1 MAYLRK
7 HITADIK
14 FYHDQSGFQDR
25 TAFFENTKKYICGDG
40 PKKPIRKLEEESLE
54 VFPLYNNGILY
65 GGIQHGIHHFY
76 MREVGKEDLHTSSAR
91 FTTVWVLEDNIWKMS
106 NVLSY
111 DHHSP
116 E

>member
-1 MAYLRK
+1 MEYLRK
-7 HITADIK
+7 HITADLK

-25 TAFFENTKKYICGDG
+25 KAFFENTQKYICGDNS
-40 PKKPIRKLEEESLE
+40 KKPIRKLEEESLE
-54 VFPLYNNGILY
+54 VFPLYNNGKLY

-76 MREVGKEDLHTSSAR
+76 IREVGKEDIHTSSAR
-91 FTTVWVLEDNIWKMS
+91 FTTVWILEDNVWKMS